1 MPEQENI
8 FQKAFYLGVGIASY
22 AAEKAGDR
30 LQELRQQAQKL
41 AINQDF
47 PQQLQELVDDMVTK
61 GKITT
66 EEARKFVD
74 EISSLA
80 HAKPQTTVQKE
91 HREPRPIEIITEEEP
106 KEQDLDD
113 LG

>member
-8 FQKAFYLGVGIASY
+8 LQKVFYLGVGIASY
-22 AAEKAGDR
+22 AAEKTGDR
-30 LQELRQQAQKL
+30 LQELKQQAQQL

-66 EEARKFVD
+66 EEAKKFVD
-74 EISSLA
+74 EMSSLA
-80 HAKPQTTVQKE
+80 QQQLEKTVQE
-91 HREPRPIEIITEEEP
+91 EPREPRPIEIITEDEEES
-106 KEQDLDD
+106 KDKR
-113 LG
+113 

>member
-8 FQKAFYLGVGIASY
+8 FQKALYLGVGIASY

-41 AINQDF
+41 AINPDF
-47 PQQLQELVDDMVTK
+47 PQQLQELVDDMVAK

-74 EISSLA
+74 EMTSFA
-80 HAKPQTTVQKE
+80 QAKPQTTVPTE
-91 HREPRPIEIITEEEP
+91 HREPRPIEIITEEEEEP
-106 KEQDLDD
+106 KTKKL
-113 LG
+113 